1 MLPNCTSTT
10 NIYRPVSTRLGKIST
25 FSTSYF
31 GRDNSTGIDLTEIIT
46 KTLMGKKINKIW
58 LKQKMDKNK
67 KLSLIE
73 VISMAVGTM
82 IGASI
87 FSIFGLGAKIAGNDL
102 PEAFILSGIY
112 ALAVAYSYAI
122 LGSKIISNAGPI
134 AFILKGLG
142 DSIVT
147 GALSILMWLT
157 YVISIALFVKGFA
170 GYFLPFI
177 HVDSTAFTIGIV
189 EVIVISFFTALNFFG
204 SKNVGKA
211 EFYIVLIK
219 LSILLVFI
227 LGGFMS
233 INWEMAKPGFDMAHT
248 KGLLNA
254 SIIFFLSYMGFGL
267 ITNASENIRNPE
279 KNVPKAIFIS
289 IFFVM
294 IFYILISLVTIGNLP
309 LPDIIKAQENALAI
323 AAKPFLGNFGFILI
337 TIGALFSISSA
348 LNATIFGGAN
358 IAYSLAK
365 DGELPE
371 SFERK
376 VWFKST
382 EGLYFTA
389 GLGLF
394 FALFFNLGAI
404 ASITSTVFTVI
415 YIFVLI
421 SHLKLRKEYG
431 GNNILLYINLIVLLI
446 VFGALMK
453 YQWDTQRSAFYG
465 SIFTFIGAFIVEYL
479 YRKVTK
485 REIKDTRI
493 STHLKQKI

>member
-1 MLPNCTSTT
+1 
-10 NIYRPVSTRLGKIST
+10 
-25 FSTSYF
+25 
-31 GRDNSTGIDLTEIIT
+31 
-46 KTLMGKKINKIW
+46 MG
-58 LKQKMDKNK
+58 QNK
-67 KLSLIE
+67 KLSLVE

-112 ALAVAYSYAI
+112 ALVVAYSYAI
-122 LGSKIISNAGPI
+122 LGGKIISNAGPI

-142 DSIVT
+142 DSIIT
-147 GALSILMWLT
+147 GVLSILMWLT

-170 GYFLPFI
+170 GYLLPFI
-177 HVDSTAFTIGIV
+177 HVEPTTLTIGIV

-204 SKNVGKA
+204 SKAVGKA

-233 INWEMAKPGFDMAHT
+233 INWEMAKPSFDAQLT
-248 KGLLNA
+248 NGLLNA

-267 ITNASENIRNPE
+267 ITNASENIKNPT
-279 KNVPKAIFIS
+279 KNVPRAIFIS
-289 IFFVM
+289 ILFVM
-294 IFYILISLVTIGNLP
+294 LFYILISLVTIGNLP
-309 LPDIIKAQENALAI
+309 LRDIIKAQENALAI

-376 VWFKST
+376 IWFKSR
-382 EGLYFTA
+382 EGLYITA
-389 GLGLF
+389 GLGLL
-394 FALFFNLGAI
+394 FALFFDLGAI

-421 SHLKLRKEYG
+421 SHLKLQKEYG
-431 GNNILLYINLIVLLI
+431 GNRILLFINLIILTI
-446 VFGALMK
+446 VFIALMK
-453 YQWDTQRSAFYG
+453 YQWGTQRTAFYG
-465 SIFTFIGAFIVEYL
+465 SIFTFVGAFIVEYF
-479 YRKVTK
+479 YRKYGK
-485 REIKDTRI
+485 REMKD
-493 STHLKQKI
+493 S

>member
-1 MLPNCTSTT
+1 
-10 NIYRPVSTRLGKIST
+10 
-25 FSTSYF
+25 
-31 GRDNSTGIDLTEIIT
+31 
-46 KTLMGKKINKIW
+46 MGG
-58 LKQKMDKNK
+58 NK
-67 KLSLIE
+67 KLSLVE

-112 ALAVAYSYAI
+112 ALVVAYSYAI
-122 LGSKIISNAGPI
+122 LGGKIISNAGPI

-142 DSIVT
+142 DNITT

-170 GYFLPFI
+170 GYLLPFI
-177 HVDSTAFTIGIV
+177 HIEPTAFTIGIV

-204 SKNVGKA
+204 SKAVGKA

-227 LGGFMS
+227 LGGFMT
-233 INWEMAKPGFDMAHT
+233 IDWGMARPGFDSSQT
-248 KGLLNA
+248 NSLLNA

-267 ITNASENIRNPE
+267 ITNASENIKNPA
-279 KNVPKAIFIS
+279 KNVPRAIIIS
-289 IFFVM
+289 ILFVM
-294 IFYILISLVTIGNLP
+294 LFYVLISLVTIGNLP
-309 LPDIIKAQENALAI
+309 LADIIKAQENALAI
-323 AAKPFLGNFGFILI
+323 AAKPFLGNFGFVLI

-371 SFERK
+371 FFERK
-376 VWFKST
+376 VWARST
-382 EGLYFTA
+382 EGLYITA
-389 GLGLF
+389 SLGLL
-394 FALFFNLGAI
+394 FALFFDLGAI

-431 GNNILLYINLIVLLI
+431 GNKILLLVNLIILSV
-446 VFGALMK
+446 VFVALMK
-453 YQWDTQRSAFYG
+453 YQWDSQRSAFYG
-465 SIFTFIGAFIVEYL
+465 SIFTFAVALIVEYF
-479 YRKVTK
+479 YRKYGK
-485 REIKDTRI
+485 REMRDN
-493 STHLKQKI
+493 KIGT

>member
-1 MLPNCTSTT
+1 M
-10 NIYRPVSTRLGKIST
+10 
-25 FSTSYF
+25 
-31 GRDNSTGIDLTEIIT
+31 ET
-46 KTLMGKKINKIW
+46 K
-58 LKQKMDKNK
+58 K
-67 KLSLIE
+67 KLNLVE

-112 ALAVAYSYAI
+112 ALVVAYSYAI
-122 LGSKIISNAGPI
+122 LGGKIISNAGPI

-142 DSIVT
+142 DSITT
-147 GALSILMWLT
+147 GALSILMWLS

-170 GYFLPFI
+170 GYLLPFI
-177 HVDSTAFTIGIV
+177 HIKPTPMTIGIV
-189 EVIVISFFTALNFFG
+189 EAIVISFFTALNFFG
-204 SKNVGKA
+204 SKAVGKA

-227 LGGFMS
+227 LGGFMT
-233 INWEMAKPGFDMAHT
+233 INWNMVKPDFDSSHIN
-248 KGLLNA
+248 GLLNA

-267 ITNASENIRNPE
+267 ITNASENIKNPR
-279 KNVPKAIFIS
+279 KNVPRAIYIS
-289 IFFVM
+289 ILFVM
-294 IFYILISLVTIGNLP
+294 LFYVLISVVTIGNLP

-337 TIGALFSISSA
+337 TIGALFFISSA
-348 LNATIFGGAN
+348 LNATLFGGAN

-376 VWFKST
+376 VWFKSI
-382 EGLYFTA
+382 EGLYITA
-389 GLGLF
+389 SLGLL
-394 FALFFNLGAI
+394 FALFFDLGAI
-404 ASITSTVFTVI
+404 ASIMSTIFTVI

-431 GNNILLYINLIVLLI
+431 GNRILLILNLIVLSI
-446 VFGALMK
+446 VFAALMK
-453 YQWDTQRSAFYG
+453 YQWNTQRSAFYG
-465 SIFTFIGAFIVEYL
+465 SIFTFVGAFIIEYL
-479 YRKVTK
+479 YRKYGK
-485 REIKDTRI
+485 REMK
-493 STHLKQKI
+493 KITA